1 MLLVMLLF
9 SLVLFMFFIVLFLM
23 KYRASWNVVAVSV
36 KLFVVVANVEA
47 AYVLAKAATE
57 AAAII
62 D

>member
-1 MLLVMLLF
+1 
-9 SLVLFMFFIVLFLM
+9 MFFIVLFLM
-23 KYRASWNVVAVSV
+23 KHRTSWNVVAVGV
-36 KLFVVVANVEA
+36 KRFVVIANVEA